1 MSLEIWRL
9 INLYPLIACYSYNK
23 LIKIGMIWITCFIS
37 TQRVTKYL
45 SFLKWK
51 FNLKNYRD
59 SFNERNVLL
68 TQILFNASHLTSLFL
83 SSRIL
88 AIFHF
93 LKVSKE
99 TFNIISNCIDFRSKL
114 KKKKKQIGK
123 IRNRFNNNGFVRA
136 NF

>member
-23 LIKIGMIWITCFIS
+23 LIKIGMIWITCFIW

-59 SFNERNVLL
+59 FFNERNVLL